1 MDNRKTS
8 YSRRELY
15 AHGEPFGEHATQKL
29 PGGKI
34 RYGAGTGGGGK
45 IICTKLAELGYFD
58 KHMNE
63 ADQQFG
69 IQLRDQD
76 PDAYNGY
83 LRWAQTVVDLM
94 EGKGSERLR
103 KVILFWVRDSERRK
117 EIQKRIVIFYINA
130 LARPWAEEMA
140 HRMGAEGYEKSNTTG
155 RILMSIGLPLCRKVG
170 KIQSGTA
177 LPLFVKILLIWATV
191 SVLLVSVTAVSGLGT
206 IVNRVKSWFKKG

>member
-15 AHGEPFGEHATQKL
+15 AAGEPFGEHATQKL

-58 KHMNE
+58 KHMND

-94 EGKGSERLR
+94 EGKGSEQLR
-103 KVILFWVRDSERRK
+103 KVIFFWVRDSELRK
-117 EIQKRIVIFYINA
+117 EMQKRIVIFYMDM

-140 HRMGAEGYEKSNTTG
+140 HRMGAEGYEKSNATG
-155 RILMSIGLPLCRKVG
+155 KIIMSIGIPLCRKVG
-170 KIQSGTA
+170 NIQSGTA
-177 LPLFVKILLIWATV
+177 LPLFVKILLIWTTV
-191 SVLLVSVTAVSGLGT
+191 SVLLANVIVISGLSA

>member
-117 EIQKRIVIFYINA
+117 EIQKRIVIFYINS